1 MSSLLMVLLLLTLGS
16 LLLEGLNLQ
25 QRALLAQTA
34 SETQAIRDTAIAHS
48 ALQWGKQ
55 QVWSAQV
62 ALACREQAPQGW
74 RACLRIFGDGSLVL
88 SSASGEVQVWQSGEV
103 RGGQVRFPPTAGA
116 ILPAQG
122 GELMSN
128 ALKRQRGF
136 SLPETVLAMA
146 LMVLTVTAL
155 GGYQRG
161 MAQGIVQLNQT
172 RQQWRDAWR
181 YSQLSAPPSPA
192 RGQVSRMQ
200 TSRQRCV
207 SITVTISRPVA
218 KRVQMTRLHCPVS
231 Q

>member
-103 RGGQVRFPPTAGA
+103 RGGCVFPPTAGA
-116 ILPAQG
+116 IFARSG
-122 GELMSN
+122 RR
-128 ALKRQRGF
+128 AYVKC
-136 SLPETVLAMA
+136 PEA
-146 LMVLTVTAL
+146 
-155 GGYQRG
+155 
-161 MAQGIVQLNQT
+161 
-172 RQQWRDAWR
+172 
-181 YSQLSAPPSPA
+181 SA
-192 RGQVSRMQ
+192 GV
-200 TSRQRCV
+200 
-207 SITVTISRPVA
+207 
-218 KRVQMTRLHCPVS
+218 
-231 Q
+231 